1 MTYLNFSQYRIA
13 ALAAVCLL
21 QAWLMWNFITFQL
34 KRMRE
39 QAPIQPV
46 ARKPKQEK
54 KSSSKKKKEERKLL
68 VHTTYFSFLT
78 KYY

>member
-1 MTYLNFSQYRIA
+1 MTYKMFSQNRIA

-21 QAWLMWNFITFQL
+21 QAWLMWNFITFHL

-39 QAPIQPV
+39 QAPVQTV

-54 KSSSKKKKEERKLL
+54 KSASKKRKEEREQLFAFYIFQSINKL
-68 VHTTYFSFLT
+68 
-78 KYY
+78 